1 MTEQLELCSAAGRRV
16 LLETPWMGRRE
27 EIERQLVKVTEVLE
41 YLRSAEGERLVG
53 NIGTKLEQLRDI
65 HATIRQVG
73 EEVVLDDLGLFELK
87 CFALLEEEVR
97 MLTEEWKCITLP
109 VLTPVVELLDPE
121 ANRMPHF
128 YIYDAYS
135 AELTAVRSDLKMKKK
150 KGAEDAEI
158 DALYLRNVEIEDRIR
173 EKLSCRLVPFRKDLQ
188 NALEQMALLDIVIA
202 KARQAKRMKLVKPV
216 LEEGEMSF
224 CGLFNPFLQEILQK
238 SAKQFQPVDLLLGQH
253 ATLITGA
260 NMVGK
265 TVLLK
270 TVALAQCLLQFG
282 SYVPAKEA
290 RMVVVDDLLTSIG
303 DEQDEMNG
311 LSSFAAEMLRIDGI
325 VKQIRKGRRLLV
337 CIDEPARTT
346 NPIEGQAIVN
356 GLVDFLTRHAVLAL
370 VTTHYNGIVTA
381 GKRLRVKGF
390 VEEKIQGEVT
400 PGNIDRWIDYSLEED
415 QSDEVPRE
423 ALRIAAL
430 LGVDKELLAEAEKF
444 I

>member
-16 LLETPWMGRRE
+16 LLETQWIGQRE
-27 EIERQLVKVTEVLE
+27 EIERELTKVTEVLE
-41 YLRSAEGERLVG
+41 YLRSPAGERLVE
-53 NIGTKLEQLRDI
+53 NIRTKLKQLRDI
-65 HATIRQVG
+65 PVTIRQVG
-73 EEVVLDDLGLFELK
+73 EEVILDDLGLFELK
-87 CFALLEEEVR
+87 CFALLSEEIR
-97 MLTEEWKCITLP
+97 MLTAGWECIALP
-109 VLTPVVELLDPE
+109 VLAEAVELLDPE

-135 AELTAVRSDLKMKKK
+135 AELAAVRSELKRKKK
-150 KGAEDAEI
+150 EGAEEVKR
-158 DALYLRNVEIEDRIR
+158 DALYLKSVEIEDRIR
-173 EKLSCRLVPFRKDLQ
+173 EKLSRQLAPYRNDFQ
-188 NALEQMALLDIVIA
+188 NALEQVALLDIVIA
-202 KARQAKRMKLVKPV
+202 KACQAKRMKLVKPV
-216 LEEGEMSF
+216 LGERKMSF
-224 CGLFNPFLQEILQK
+224 SKLFNPFLQEILQK
-238 SAKQFQPVDLLLGQH
+238 SAKQFQPVDLTLERH

-270 TVALAQCLLQFG
+270 TVALAQCLMQFG
-282 SYVPAKEA
+282 CYVPARDA
-290 RMVVVDDLLTSIG
+290 SMVVVDDLLTSIG

-311 LSSFAAEMLRIDGI
+311 LSSFAAEMLRIDEI

-356 GLVDFLTRHAVLAL
+356 GLVDFLTRHSVWAL
-370 VTTHYNGIVTA
+370 VTTHYNGIVAA
-381 GKRLRVKGF
+381 GRRLRVKGF

-400 PGNIDRWIDYSLEED
+400 PANINQWIDYSLEED

-430 LGVDKELLAEAEKF
+430 LGVDKELLAGAEKF